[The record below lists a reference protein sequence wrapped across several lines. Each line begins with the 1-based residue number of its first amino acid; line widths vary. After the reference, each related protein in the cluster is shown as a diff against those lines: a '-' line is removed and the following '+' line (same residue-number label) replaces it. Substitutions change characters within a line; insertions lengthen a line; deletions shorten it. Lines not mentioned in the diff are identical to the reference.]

1 MWFMRSWT
9 IAFSLGVVLCSFVP
23 ELPLRLYCFL
33 GLGLC
38 LLLHILRRSRLLAAF
53 GLGCSCLC
61 LYGWHSVSE
70 LLPFELENQDI
81 WVQGT
86 VWSLPQQTARS
97 LRFEFMVDKLCALT
111 DLSQC
116 DFSVLEKRH
125 QKILVNDYQNF
136 AYVPGQKW
144 QLQVKLRR
152 PHGFANPGGF
162 DYEAW
167 LMQQQVRA
175 TGYVRANP
183 DNLLLADGSLPQ
195 LFNRWRF
202 ELARKLAG
210 LSAGTIRHENLV
222 RALTIGDGHGIS
234 ETEWDLFSQ
243 TGTNHLMVISG
254 SHVALI
260 ALFLYRLS
268 RFLYTRC
275 HRCLVYLAAPR
286 AAALAALAGAF
297 VYTGLAGF
305 SLPAL
310 RALIMV
316 SLYLGGV
323 LLCRQTNPI
332 NALCLALALI
342 LALDPLASQ
351 NAGFWL
357 SFGAVAILLFSVDK
371 PADYDALEQ
380 QPQPW
385 WRKCRNILK
394 VQLLVFSGLLPIML
408 VYFHQVSLTAP
419 LVNIVAI
426 PFIGLLVVPLSL
438 VAMALLWMW
447 PACALKL
454 LLVIDYLLGIYLHC
468 LQAVTEL
475 IPVDVLKLPSQSLLA
490 MLIILLL
497 VWLLQFAPQRWQ
509 KGASLLL
516 LPTVLFWPKQKLAV
530 GALEFTVLDVG
541 QGLAVVAATRN
552 HALLYD
558 AGPAFSARFD
568 AGSDVVVPYLQYSN
582 ITHLDT
588 VMISHADADHAGGL
602 PAIEENFPD
611 ARYTGSDI
619 SIFDSKS
626 AASPCRAAT
635 SWDWDEVHFAIIHP
649 DSSAYG
655 RNNGSCV
662 LQITAG
668 SQTILLPGDIER
680 LVEVHLIAHT
690 DLQANI
696 LIAPHHGSR
705 TSSSPAFIAEVQPE
719 VVVFSSGYLNRF
731 GHPAA
736 DVVDRYKARSSLL
749 LNTAA
754 SGALTFSI
762 SAEGGRQIMEY
773 RRVKRRFW
781 STPQ

>member
-1 MWFMRSWT
+1 MRSWT

-23 ELPLRLYCFL
+23 ALPLRIYCVS
-33 GLGLC
+33 GLGLS
-38 LLLHILRRSRLLAAF
+38 LLLHVWRRARALAAF
-53 GLGCSCLC
+53 ALGCSCLL
-61 LYGWHSVSE
+61 LYGWHSVGE
-70 LLPFELENQDI
+70 LLPFALKNQDI

-86 VWSLPQQTARS
+86 VWSLPQQTERS

-111 DLSQC
+111 DISQC
-116 DFSVLEKRH
+116 DFSAQERRH

-136 AYVPGQKW
+136 AYVPGQQW

-175 TGYVRANP
+175 TGYVRASPN
-183 DNLLLADGSLPQ
+183 NLLLADHTLRR

-202 ELARKLAG
+202 ELARKLADI
-210 LSAGTIRHENLV
+210 SAGTIRHENLV
-222 RALTIGDGHGIS
+222 RALTIGDGHGLS
-234 ETEWDLFSQ
+234 EAEWELFSQ

-254 SHVALI
+254 SHVALV

-275 HRCLVYLAAPR
+275 HGCLVHLAAPR
-286 AAALAALAGAF
+286 AAALAAFAGAF

-323 LLCRQTNPI
+323 LLCRQTNAI

-351 NAGFWL
+351 NVGFWL
-357 SFGAVAILLFSVDK
+357 SFGAVAILLFCVEK
-371 PADYDALEQ
+371 PAAYDAVAQ

-385 WRKCRNILK
+385 WQKFQDVLK
-394 VQLLVFSGLLPIML
+394 IQLLVFSGLLPVML

-419 LVNIVAI
+419 LINIIAI

-438 VAMALLWMW
+438 IAMAMLWVW

-454 LLVIDYLLGIYLHC
+454 LVVIDYLLEIYLHC
-468 LQAVTEL
+468 LQAVTGI

-490 MLIILLL
+490 MMIVLLL
-497 VWLLQFAPQRWQ
+497 VCLLQFAPKLWQ

-516 LPTVLFWPKQKLAV
+516 LPIVLFWPKQRLAV
-530 GALEFTVLDVG
+530 GALELTVLDVG

-568 AGSDVVVPYLQYSN
+568 AGSDVVVPYLQHRN
-582 ITHLDT
+582 ITRLDT
-588 VMISHADADHAGGL
+588 VIISHADADHAGGL

-611 ARYTGSDI
+611 ALYTGSDTG
-619 SIFDSKS
+619 IFDSTS
-626 AASPCRAAT
+626 AAVPCRAAT
-635 SWDWDEVHFAIIHP
+635 SWNWDDVHFAIIHP

-668 SQTILLPGDIER
+668 SQTMLLPGDIER
-680 LVEVHLIAHT
+680 LVETRLAADE
-690 DLQANI
+690 DLRADI

-705 TSSSPAFIAEVQPE
+705 TSSSPAFVAEVQPE

-736 DVVDRYKARSSLL
+736 DVVARYEAISSLL
-749 LNTAA
+749 MNTAV
-754 SGALTFSI
+754 SGALVFSI
-762 SAEGGRQIMEY
+762 SPDGARQITEY
-773 RRVKRRFW
+773 RHVRRRFW